1 MAQDFAFQKGLVPL
15 GGGAHVFLSGD
26 EGFGLANAGL
36 VVSDDE
42 SLVVD
47 TLYDVRHAREMLDE
61 FGRHTATAPVRH
73 VFNTH
78 TDGDHFFGN
87 QVFADDVEI
96 ITTEAARALMVQEH
110 ADLTAELLGGSS
122 DPASNMH
129 VLAPLAKPFHFNEV
143 RVRPADTTFSGERA
157 LRVGKLDVE
166 LHELGPAHTVGDAV
180 AFLPEHRVLF
190 SGDLLTRGIVK
201 VVWSGSIPNWIVAL
215 ERIRAF
221 GAKIVVPGHG
231 PVLVDV
237 EVDAAIDRGIA
248 FWSDLHEQANRLYDQ
263 GVPAEDATALIDI
276 AKYPEATV
284 TLPIIVTAIYHERNP
299 EIPFQSLTQALE
311 SISGQLAKAAAGP
324 K

>member
-1 MAQDFAFQKGLVPL
+1 MAQDFAFQKGLAPL

-36 VVSDDE
+36 VVSDGE

-47 TLYDVRHAREMLDE
+47 TLYDVRHAQEMRDE
-61 FGRHTATAPVRH
+61 FGRHTDTAPVRY

-96 ITTEAARALMVQEH
+96 ITTEAASALMVQEH

-157 LRVGKLDVE
+157 LRVGKLDVDSY
-166 LHELGPAHTVGDAV
+166 L
-180 AFLPEHRVLF
+180 
-190 SGDLLTRGIVK
+190 
-201 VVWSGSIPNWIVAL
+201 
-215 ERIRAF
+215 
-221 GAKIVVPGHG
+221 
-231 PVLVDV
+231 
-237 EVDAAIDRGIA
+237 
-248 FWSDLHEQANRLYDQ
+248 
-263 GVPAEDATALIDI
+263 
-276 AKYPEATV
+276 
-284 TLPIIVTAIYHERNP
+284 
-299 EIPFQSLTQALE
+299 
-311 SISGQLAKAAAGP
+311 
-324 K
+324 

>member
-1 MAQDFAFQKGLVPL
+1 MTQDSAFHKGLVQL

-36 VVSDDE
+36 VVSDGE

-47 TLYDVRHAREMLDE
+47 TLYDVRHAQEMRDA
-61 FGRHTATAPVRH
+61 FGQHTASAPVRY

-87 QVFADDVEI
+87 QVFANDVEI
-96 ITTEAARALMVQEH
+96 IATEAASALMVQEH
-110 ADLTAELLGGSS
+110 ADLTAELLGGSADPSS
-122 DPASNMH
+122 DMH
-129 VLAPLAKPFHFNEV
+129 VLAPLAKPFRFDEV
-143 RVRPADTTFSGERA
+143 RVRPADATFSGERA

-166 LHELGPAHTVGDAV
+166 LHELGPAHTAGDAI
-180 AFLPEHRVLF
+180 AFLPEQKVLF
-190 SGDLLTRGIVK
+190 SGDLLTHAIVK
-201 VVWSGSIPNWIVAL
+201 VVWSGSIPNWIAAL
-215 ERIRAF
+215 ERIRTF

-231 PVLVDV
+231 PVLVRG
-237 EVDAAIDRGIA
+237 EIDAAIDRGIA

-263 GVPAEDATALIDI
+263 GTPVEDATARMDI
-276 AKYPEATV
+276 TKQPEAAV
-284 TLPIIVTAIYHERNP
+284 TLPIIVAAIYHERDP

-311 SISGQLAKAAAGP
+311 SISGQLTKAAAGP